1 MWIPI
6 IHLFPYNGGLSY
18 KMADNVK
25 GIFHQ
30 PQREERD
37 AEKEGKKSGNG
48 NLNWPLPLM
57 GLQVFCGQVRTVPS
71 GEEQPL
77 AEARH
82 WAGRKDTPPSPVLIG
97 RLGSNAIV

>member
-1 MWIPI
+1 M
-6 IHLFPYNGGLSY
+6 L
-18 KMADNVK
+18 K
-25 GIFHQ
+25 GFSTSHREKRET
-30 PQREERD
+30 QRKRE
-37 AEKEGKKSGNG
+37 KKSGNG

-82 WAGRKDTPPSPVLIG
+82 WAGRKDTPPPPVLIG
-97 RLGSNAIV
+97 SLDSNAIV